1 MILPDFIRWCDLRGV
16 LGVREGFL
24 AKDFLRLAIGY
35 GIPCLDELGC
45 NVRLLAPKPRFTPE
59 AYFTPK
65 PEQTAEAA
73 PEAEAALP
81 TAGKDESLGLF
92 TSDVLIDLS
101 TEEGQ
106 RKFEQ
111 LQFETWKTIRALMAK
126 PEPVSAEARA
136 YLEAER
142 QKIQAAKEE
151 AEQAKAEAEAASARE
166 ALFEQVRAAGKKVIQ
181 GRPGDGQG
189 KGRGHE
195 PDAYAALNEVHHV
208 PYKTIV
214 RAFFEGAGVSNP
226 SDAELEKEEANLR
239 AVVSKERRKRKRPSA
254 KGD

>member
-16 LGVREGFL
+16 LGVREGIL
-24 AKDFLRLAIGY
+24 IEDLERLALKHL
-35 GIPCLDELGC
+35 IPTFDAELRP
-45 NVRLLAPKPRFTPE
+45 VALPDWPE
-59 AYFTPK
+59 EQHDAAYDWPNLS
-65 PEQTAEAA
+65 PEEQYEAA
-73 PEAEAALP
+73 YNWP
-81 TAGKDESLGLF
+81 
-92 TSDVLIDLS
+92 DLS
-101 TEEGQ
+101 TEEG
-106 RKFEQ
+106 RREFGRF
-111 LQFETWKTIRALMAK
+111 QFDTLRVIRALNREG
-126 PEPVSAEARA
+126 EPMSELARA

-151 AEQAKAEAEAASARE
+151 AEQAKAEAEAVAARE
-166 ALFEQVRAAGKKVIQ
+166 ALFERVRAAGKKVIQ
-181 GRPGDGQG
+181 GRQGDGQG
-189 KGRGHE
+189 KGRGHD

>member
-1 MILPDFIRWCDLRGV
+1 MTLPDFIRWCDLRGV

-24 AKDFLRLAIGY
+24 IEDLERLALKHL
-35 GIPCLDELGC
+35 IPTFDAELRPVALPNWPEEQHDAAYDWPNLSPEEHYDAAYDG
-45 NVRLLAPKPRFTPE
+45 PGTPE
-59 AYFTPK
+59 ERY
-65 PEQTAEAA
+65 EAA
-73 PEAEAALP
+73 YCWP
-81 TAGKDESLGLF
+81 
-92 TSDVLIDLS
+92 DLS
-101 TEEGQ
+101 TEEG
-106 RKFEQ
+106 RREFGRF
-111 LQFETWKTIRALMAK
+111 QFDTLRAIRALAVEG
-126 PEPVSAEARA
+126 EPMSELARA

-151 AEQAKAEAEAASARE
+151 AEQAKAEAEAAAAME

-181 GRPGDGQG
+181 GRRGDGQS

-195 PDAYAALNEVHHV
+195 PDAYAALNEVYHV
-208 PYKTIV
+208 PYKAIA